1 MCRPLKFCKCKLVIR
16 LLTIKRAWAV
26 WTLANMSFN
35 NTLNTGFSRSTSGK
49 ITRKIVSKRSQ
60 FTEELCQRIS
70 GTQIECRRRQR
81 IEFDRRNVV
90 TALSSFPYENLR
102 KIAIF
107 YLLKANQHRGL
118 YIALEFSTKKT
129 RIDEN
134 IVASLIFYFFSA
146 CRHTYEVLLAAAGF
160 SQAELKYL
168 TRHDSLKEL
177 EWYMTHITPE
187 LKAKKT
193 RSGVLH

>member
-1 MCRPLKFCKCKLVIR
+1 MKCCKTTFPHCKKKFKRRCTAEQRTGTRRLFMRMRTTDILHVLFTRCVVLSSFANAKLVIR

-26 WTLANMSFN
+26 WTLGNMSFN
-35 NTLNTGFSRSTSGK
+35 NTLNSGFSRSTSGK

-102 KIAIF
+102 KTI
-107 YLLKANQHRGL
+107 YSR
-118 YIALEFSTKKT
+118 
-129 RIDEN
+129 
-134 IVASLIFYFFSA
+134 
-146 CRHTYEVLLAAAGF
+146 
-160 SQAELKYL
+160 
-168 TRHDSLKEL
+168 
-177 EWYMTHITPE
+177 
-187 LKAKKT
+187 
-193 RSGVLH
+193 

>member
-1 MCRPLKFCKCKLVIR
+1 MRMRTTDILHVLFTRCVVLPSFANAKLAIR
-16 LLTIKRAWAV
+16 LLTIKRVWAV

-70 GTQIECRRRQR
+70 GTQIEWYRRQR

-102 KIAIF
+102 KTI
-107 YLLKANQHRGL
+107 YSR
-118 YIALEFSTKKT
+118 
-129 RIDEN
+129 
-134 IVASLIFYFFSA
+134 
-146 CRHTYEVLLAAAGF
+146 
-160 SQAELKYL
+160 
-168 TRHDSLKEL
+168 
-177 EWYMTHITPE
+177 
-187 LKAKKT
+187 
-193 RSGVLH
+193 